1 MYFDET
7 KFIICFLFQ
16 NSRTQV
22 DQEYKTKYRELQKL
36 FASMDDAAQF
46 MKNKNSCRD
55 SKTVLILIKNSL
67 PVLELH
73 LRETYLND
81 VCTVLLKKT
90 KYFDMND
97 EDWSI
102 SRHIALN
109 LMANSIE
116 WVQGKFYRLMA
127 DMVRSV
133 LVGDETTQTDN
144 EKCLTLL
151 CDVGLL
157 TEICCHGLSS
167 TLKEVIVI
175 RLILIFQLD
184 YLVKNTRR
192 VSRHRLNDK
201 KILQFLYSL
210 NFDTMSIRV
219 TV

>member
-1 MYFDET
+1 
-7 KFIICFLFQ
+7 
-16 NSRTQV
+16 
-22 DQEYKTKYRELQKL
+22 
-36 FASMDDAAQF
+36 MDDAAQF
-46 MKNKNSCRD
+46 MKNKNGCRD
-55 SKTVLILIKNSL
+55 SKSVLILMKNSL

-81 VCTVLLKKT
+81 VSTVLLKST
-90 KYFDMND
+90 MYFDMTD

-133 LVGDETTQTDN
+133 LVGDETAQADN

-157 TEICCHGLSS
+157 TEICCHGLCS
-167 TLKEVIVI
+167 TLKEVGVI
-175 RLILIFQLD
+175 RLNSVWVQGD
-184 YLVKNTRR
+184 R
-192 VSRHRLNDK
+192 VL
-201 KILQFLYSL
+201 
-210 NFDTMSIRV
+210 
-219 TV
+219 